1 MIKAALLKK
10 GDVFYINRLG
20 YSNMLPEKNRKNIY
34 DHLGYIKITVTKV
47 NKKTFK
53 TDYSDELYSDIP
65 KEWFQKL
72 TISNCLNKI
81 IRIFANDDTFYFK
94 YAKTAYNLLTDS
106 QKAFVKKELKK
117 ESKIKGEQYAKMKLK
132 TYLSRLEDD

>member
-1 MIKAALLKK
+1 MALLEK

-20 YSNMLPEKNRKNIY
+20 YPNMLPEKDRKNIY

-53 TDYSDELYSDIP
+53 TDYSDELYNSIP
-65 KEWFQKL
+65 REWFKKL
-72 TISNCLNKI
+72 TISNCLTKI
-81 IRIFANDDTFYFK
+81 IRIFSDDDTFYFK

-106 QKAFVKKELKK
+106 QKVFVKKELKK
-117 ESKIKGEQYAKMKLK
+117 ESKIKGEQYAKMKLNI
-132 TYLSRLEDD
+132 YLSRLKDD